1 MKSTISS
8 VLPGGLELQA
18 RLVRRSIRRL
28 QQMARYRRF
37 SLSDVP
43 VLFAN
48 SFPKSGTHLLTQIL
62 QGFTGIGPA
71 VDSGLPAVVTFEG
84 DTGRRRPAH
93 EITRD
98 LKRLKPADIAY
109 GHIHALPEA
118 FTELCRP
125 GVAPY
130 FILRDPRDVA
140 VSHVHYVT
148 EMEPGHIHHDYY
160 QNELPN
166 FDARLRASI
175 LGRPDLEV
183 PFPNIRDRFEPYL
196 GWLGHTE
203 VLMLR
208 FEDFILDRQRA
219 VERVLTH
226 ALQRGFP
233 LFVDHPQALE
243 RLTASIDPQ
252 RSPTFRS
259 GKVGGWQSS
268 FTPAHK
274 DLFKQVCGDLLI
286 RLEYETD
293 NDW

>member
-8 VLPGGLELQA
+8 ILPGGLELQA
-18 RLVRRSIRRL
+18 RLARRSIRRL
-28 QQMARYRRF
+28 QQMAHYRRF
-37 SLSDVP
+37 GLSGVP

-62 QGFTGIGPA
+62 QGFSGIGPA

-84 DTGRRRPAH
+84 DTGRARSAP
-93 EITRD
+93 EIARD
-98 LKRLKPADIAY
+98 LKRLKPGDIAY
-109 GHIHALPEA
+109 GHVHALPEA
-118 FTELCRP
+118 IAELCRP

-148 EMEPGHIHHDYY
+148 EMEPEHIHHDYY
-160 QNELPN
+160 QNELPDFN
-166 FDARLRASI
+166 ARLRASI
-175 LGRPDLEV
+175 LGRPDLEAS
-183 PFPNIRDRFEPYL
+183 FPNIRDRFEPYL
-196 GWLGHTE
+196 DWLGQAE

-208 FEDFILDRQRA
+208 FEDFVLDRQRA
-219 VERVLTH
+219 VEQVLQH

-233 LFVDHPQALE
+233 LYVDRSQALE
-243 RLTASIDPQ
+243 RLIASIDPQ

-286 RLEYETD
+286 RLEYEAD